1 MTSVSTITASTI
13 TAADRA
19 FMAVALRL
27 ARRGLGRTAENPSVG
42 CVLVRDGEIVAR
54 ARTSDGGRPHA
65 EANALAMAGEAARG
79 ATAYVTLEPCAHW
92 GRTPPCSNAL
102 IEAGVARVVVAV
114 EDPDPRVDGGGLA
127 MLRAAGIAVVTGVE
141 TAAAE
146 AGLAGYLAR
155 TRIGRPTVTL
165 KLATSLDGRI
175 ATATGAS
182 RWITGPQARACGH
195 LMRARH
201 DAILVGAG
209 TATADDPALTC
220 RLPGLE
226 AQSPV
231 RVVLDSGLALSRSAR
246 LVATAAQTP
255 TWVICG
261 QGAPS
266 DRRGALEARGVA
278 VIPVATAPD
287 GRPEIHAALA
297 ALGERGINSVLVEGG
312 AAVAAA
318 FLKADAVDTLALF
331 RAPVAI
337 GGDGRAA
344 LDGLSVAD
352 LDGAPRF
359 RSDGIECLGA
369 DTLETLRRRT

>member
-1 MTSVSTITASTI
+1 MTSASSI
-13 TAADRA
+13 TAADRR

-42 CVLVRDGEIVAR
+42 CVLVRDGVIVAR

-65 EANALAMAGEAARG
+65 EANALAMAGAAARG

-92 GRTPPCSNAL
+92 GRTPPCSQAL
-102 IEAGVARVVVAV
+102 IDAGVARVVVAV
-114 EDPDPRVDGGGLA
+114 TDPDPRVDGGGLA
-127 MLRAAGIAVVTGVE
+127 MLRAAGIEVVTGVE

-146 AGLAGYLAR
+146 ADLAGYLSRNR
-155 TRIGRPTVTL
+155 TGRPSVTL

-175 ATATGAS
+175 ASATGAS
-182 RWITGPQARACGH
+182 RWITGPEARARGH

-201 DAILVGAG
+201 DAILVGSG
-209 TATADDPALTC
+209 TAKSDDPDLTC

-226 AQSPV
+226 GQSPV
-231 RVVLDSGLALSRSAR
+231 RVVLDTGLSLSPSSR
-246 LVATAAQTP
+246 LAATATDVP
-255 TWVICG
+255 TWAIG
-261 QGAPS
+261 GEGA
-266 DRRGALEARGVA
+266 DAARRKGLETRGVT
-278 VIPVATAPD
+278 VLTVAMDAG
-287 GRPEIHAALA
+287 GRPAVDAVLQ
-297 ALGERGINSVLVEGG
+297 ALGVRGINSVLVEGG

-318 FLKADAVDTLALF
+318 FLRADAIDTLALF
-331 RAPVAI
+331 RAPIAI
-337 GGDGRAA
+337 GGNGRAA
-344 LDGLSVAD
+344 LDGLSVTD

>member
-1 MTSVSTITASTI
+1 MTSESPIS
-13 TAADRA
+13 AADRA

-27 ARRGLGRTAENPSVG
+27 ARRGRGRTADNPSVG
-42 CVLVRDGEIVAR
+42 CVLVSNGEVIAQ

-65 EANALAMAGEAARG
+65 EANALERAGSAARG

-92 GRTPPCSNAL
+92 GRTPPCSQAL
-102 IEAGVARVVVAV
+102 VEAGIARVVVAV

-127 MLRAAGIAVVTGVE
+127 MMRTAGIEVVTGVE
-141 TAAAE
+141 RAAGE
-146 AGLAGYLAR
+146 AVHADYLACRR
-155 TRIGRPTVTL
+155 TGRPSVTL

-182 RWITGPQARACGH
+182 RWITGPEARARGH

-209 TATADDPALTC
+209 TAAADDPDLTC
-220 RLPGLE
+220 RLPGLT

-231 RVVLDSGLALSRSAR
+231 RVVLDSRLSLSRSSR
-246 LVATAAQTP
+246 LVTTAERIP
-255 TWVICG
+255 TWVICRKDVAAQRQLGYG
-261 QGAPS
+261 QY
-266 DRRGALEARGVA
+266 GV
-278 VIPVATAPD
+278 VVLPVTAD
-287 GRPEIHAALA
+287 AEGRPTIEAVLSILA
-297 ALGERGINSVLVEGG
+297 ERGIKSVLVEGG

-318 FLKADAVDTLALF
+318 FLLANAVDTLALF

-337 GGDGRAA
+337 GEEGKPAIGP
-344 LDGLSVAD
+344 LDVAD
-352 LDGAPRF
+352 LARASRF
-359 RSDGIECLGA
+359 QPAGIEHLGT

>member
-1 MTSVSTITASTI
+1 MTSMTSASSI

-27 ARRGLGRTAENPSVG
+27 ARRGIGRTADNPSVG
-42 CVLVRDGEIVAR
+42 CVLVRDGRIVGR

-65 EANALAMAGEAARG
+65 EANALERAGPAARG

-92 GRTPPCSNAL
+92 GRTPPCSQAL
-102 IEAGVARVVVAV
+102 IDAGVARVVVAV

-127 MLRAAGIAVVTGVE
+127 MLRAAGIDVVSGVE
-141 TAAAE
+141 RAAGETVHAD
-146 AGLAGYLAR
+146 YLACR
-155 TRIGRPTVTL
+155 RAGRPIVTL
-165 KLATSLDGRI
+165 KLAASLDGRI

-182 RWITGPQARACGH
+182 RWITGPEARARGH

-201 DAILVGAG
+201 DAILVGSG
-209 TATADDPALTC
+209 TASADDPALTC

-231 RVVLDSGLALSRSAR
+231 RVVLDSRLSLSPSSRLA
-246 LVATAAQTP
+246 ATAGQVP
-255 TWVICG
+255 TWLICADG
-261 QGAPS
+261 EDSSRREALAGLGVTVLPVAPDAEGRPAIAAVLS
-266 DRRGALEARGVA
+266 VLAARG
-278 VIPVATAPD
+278 IK
-287 GRPEIHAALA
+287 
-297 ALGERGINSVLVEGG
+297 SVLVEGG

-318 FLKADAVDTLALF
+318 FLRANAVDTLALF

-344 LDGLSVAD
+344 LDGLCVTD

-359 RSDGIECLGA
+359 LSDGIECLGA

>member
-1 MTSVSTITASTI
+1 MTTDPSIA
-13 TAADRA
+13 AADRA

-27 ARRGLGRTAENPSVG
+27 ARRGTGRTADNPSVG
-42 CVLVRDGEIVAR
+42 CVLVRDGRIVAR

-65 EANALAMAGEAARG
+65 EANALALAGEAARG

-92 GRTPPCSNAL
+92 GRTPPCSKAL
-102 IEAGVARVVVAV
+102 IEAGIARVVVAV

-127 MLRAAGIAVVTGVE
+127 MLRAAGIEVVTGVE

-146 AGLAGYLAR
+146 SVLAGYLKRRR
-155 TRIGRPTVTL
+155 TGRPAVTL
-165 KLATSLDGRI
+165 KLAASLDGRI

-182 RWITGPQARACGH
+182 RWITGPEARARGH

-201 DAILVGAG
+201 DAILIGAG
-209 TATADDPALTC
+209 TAAADDPELTC

-231 RVVLDSGLALSRSAR
+231 RVVLDSNLSLSPTSR
-246 LVATAAQTP
+246 LMATAGQVP
-255 TWVICG
+255 TWLVCRG
-261 QGAPS
+261 DVP
-266 DRRGALEARGVA
+266 DRRQADCSRFGATVL
-278 VIPVATAPD
+278 PVAGD
-287 GRPEIHAALA
+287 GEGRPAVDAVLA
-297 ALGERGINSVLVEGG
+297 VLAGGGINSVLVEGG

-318 FLKADAVDTLALF
+318 FLRADAVDILALF

-344 LDGLSVAD
+344 LDGLGVTD
-352 LDGAPRF
+352 LAGAPRF
-359 RSDGIECLGA
+359 RSHGIECLGA
-369 DTLETLRRRT
+369 DTLETLRRAT